1 MAAPEA
7 VRVEAQPP
15 EGARFVDRDTVL
27 VDRLRDG
34 DESAFSALYDRYF
47 QRVYDFVDR
56 RLGNRAD
63 TEETVQEVFINIFS
77 SIGGW
82 RGDAPFEAWVL
93 GLTRRTI
100 ARRFRR
106 KRAAT
111 VPLESEE
118 TEPTDPTLPFSY
130 RAPSPHDQYERNER
144 LRLIT
149 RRAEREL
156 SAEQLDLF
164 ERHHLRNQ
172 PVREIAQLLR
182 KSEDAVKS
190 NLYRARRILLAR

>member
-1 MAAPEA
+1 MAAAEA
-7 VRVEAQPP
+7 GPHTIRSIPDEDLVRSVERGDETAFNVLYERYFPRVF
-15 EGARFVDRDTVL
+15 RFV
-27 VDRLRDG
+27 
-34 DESAFSALYDRYF
+34 S
-47 QRVYDFVDR
+47 R
-56 RLGNRAD
+56 RIDNRAD
-63 TEETVQEVFINIFS
+63 AEETVQEVFINIFS